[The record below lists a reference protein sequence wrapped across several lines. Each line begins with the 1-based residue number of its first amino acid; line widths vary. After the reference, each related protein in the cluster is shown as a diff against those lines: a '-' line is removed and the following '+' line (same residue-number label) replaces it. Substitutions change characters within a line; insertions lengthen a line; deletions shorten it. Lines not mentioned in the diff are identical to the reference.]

1 MKLVKAN
8 QYAGGFAGRATL
20 GYGMAVGSNDEQN
33 DTLLQSVSK
42 LLEQLLA
49 SGNEEELGVLL
60 SLSGA
65 QPSEIKGSSV
75 SGTNFSV
82 QAAADYAGGLIGQG
96 DGVQI
101 TSSGTEKNTI
111 QGVSFVKANNYAGG
125 ISGAVTVADAVG
137 VLNDTLGIGSYLSF
151 TVSNV
156 DLGGNDLQI
165 EASNKYASGGAGLM
179 LGVYSRAD

>member
-1 MKLVKAN
+1 MANSSSIESNVSGVKLVKAN

-96 DGVQI
+96 RRRTDHI
-101 TSSGTEKNTI
+101 LWN
-111 QGVSFVKANNYAGG
+111 
-125 ISGAVTVADAVG
+125 
-137 VLNDTLGIGSYLSF
+137 
-151 TVSNV
+151 
-156 DLGGNDLQI
+156 
-165 EASNKYASGGAGLM
+165 
-179 LGVYSRAD
+179 